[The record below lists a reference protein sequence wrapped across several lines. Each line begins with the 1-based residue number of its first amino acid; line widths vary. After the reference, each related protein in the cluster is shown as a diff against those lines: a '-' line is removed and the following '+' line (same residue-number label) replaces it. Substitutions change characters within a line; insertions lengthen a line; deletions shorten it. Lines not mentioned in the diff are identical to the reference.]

1 MNTKTI
7 GETISSLRKQNN
19 MTQSELAK
27 KMNVTDKA
35 VSKWERNLS
44 YPDITSISKL
54 AKILGV
60 DSSYLID
67 LCSEKNVKEDK
78 VRNNDLINN
87 ACIAVS
93 LAMGIAVIVLNIF
106 NQVEIKNAITLLSIG
121 LVSISFYML
130 NNR

>member
-7 GETISSLRKQNN
+7 GETTSSLRKQNN

-27 KMNVTDKA
+27 KKNVTDKA

-67 LCSEKNVKEDK
+67 LCGEKNVMKDK

-130 NNR
+130 NNK

>member
-19 MTQSELAK
+19 MTQSDLAK

-67 LCSEKNVKEDK
+67 LCGEKNVMKDK

>member
-19 MTQSELAK
+19 MTQSDLAK

-44 YPDITSISKL
+44 YLDITSISKL

-67 LCSEKNVKEDK
+67 LCGEKNVMKDK

>member
-60 DSSYLID
+60 DSSHLID
-67 LCSEKNVKEDK
+67 LCGEKNVTEDK
-78 VRNNDLINN
+78 ARNNDLINN
-87 ACIAVS
+87 ACIAIS
-93 LAMGIAVIVLNIF
+93 LAMGIAVIVLNVL
-106 NQVEIKNAITLLSIG
+106 NQVDIKNAITLLSIG

>member
-1 MNTKTI
+1 
-7 GETISSLRKQNN
+7 
-19 MTQSELAK
+19 
-27 KMNVTDKA
+27 MNVTDKA

-67 LCSEKNVKEDK
+67 LCGEKNVTKDK